1 MSMKCLLFLLLLLP
15 LSSCSFSKYSSMRE
29 AKRACIDWAREGESF
44 LVRGSSSPRYVRNC
58 WHEKETRQYLGGINI
73 DFKKIKKS
81 WNGLSRE
88 AIPYKETE
96 YKKYFKY

>member
-1 MSMKCLLFLLLLLP
+1 
-15 LSSCSFSKYSSMRE
+15 MRE